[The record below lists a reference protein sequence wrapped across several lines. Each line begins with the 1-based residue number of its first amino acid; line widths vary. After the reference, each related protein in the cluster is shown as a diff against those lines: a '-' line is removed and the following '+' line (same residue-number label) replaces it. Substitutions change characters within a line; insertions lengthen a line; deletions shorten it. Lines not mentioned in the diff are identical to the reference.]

1 MGVGVHGHEG
11 RLCSWCSFVNGSDG
25 TSWAREGVWVY
36 VWRDYGGTGSR
47 TAQQA
52 VRGVCQL
59 VCVAGRAFSSTE
71 MKLSERRALEN
82 AACQWVSDNGCL
94 RDAI

>member
-1 MGVGVHGHEG
+1 MEG
-11 RLCSWCSFVNGSDG
+11 RAPGRPSRPCAVCVSWC
-25 TSWAREGVWVY
+25 
-36 VWRDYGGTGSR
+36 VWRWSG
-47 TAQQA
+47 
-52 VRGVCQL
+52 
-59 VCVAGRAFSSTE
+59 VAGRAFSSTE